1 MENLAKEKLTPDELL
16 KKHGNLIHYCIKKHF
31 HDLQEKEIYGYED
44 LFNEG
49 YIALMRAY
57 EHWDPSIAGFATYA
71 IQTIVP
77 AISVYIRKNNYKFST
92 PSGHR
97 PIEFKFSCVSADEN
111 EYFNEEDNPATIIE
125 FIEDPSSNERLFEI
139 LDIAKRLAKNETEYQ
154 MWSLKYMDDL
164 TYEEIG
170 QIVGCSR
177 QWCEVCANRLNR
189 RLRHE
194 LEKSL

>member
-1 MENLAKEKLTPDELL
+1 MENLAKENLTPDELL
-16 KKHGNLIHYCIKKHF
+16 KKHGNLIHYCIERYF
-31 HDLQEKEIYGYED
+31 HNLQEKEIYSRED

-57 EHWDPSIAGFATYA
+57 DRWDPSIASFATYA
-71 IQTIVP
+71 IRIIVP
-77 AISVYIRKNNYKFST
+77 AISVYIRKNSNRFST

-97 PIEFKFSCVSADEN
+97 PIDFKFSCVSADEN
-111 EYFNEEDNPATIIE
+111 EYVNEDNPATIIE

-139 LDIAKRLAKNETEYQ
+139 LDIAKRLAKNETEYR